1 MSNKA
6 YDRLKFIALT
16 IPFVSAFI
24 ISIMK
29 IWNIPYATE
38 VALTLAAINTLVAEI
53 VKILNKKY
61 KAKKGK

>member
-16 IPFVSAFI
+16 IPFISAFI

>member
-16 IPFVSAFI
+16 IPFISAFI

-38 VALTLAAINTLVAEI
+38 VALTLAALNTVVSEI
-53 VKILNKKY
+53 VKLLNKKY
-61 KAKKGK
+61 KAKKAK

>member
-6 YDRLKFIALT
+6 YDILKDIAL
-16 IPFVSAFI
+16 IFPLVI
-24 ISIMK
+24 
-29 IWNIPYATE
+29 
-38 VALTLAAINTLVAEI
+38 TLVAEI